1 MSSRY
6 EWTQL
11 VLGNCRVDR
20 ACLSIRVREVVSV
33 GVYKMLSSR
42 LESTRLDFTNRR
54 VDRARF
60 IIKVLEVFV
69 VGVSIQACAAKIN
82 L

>member
-6 EWTQL
+6 KWTQL
-11 VLGNCRVDR
+11 VLGNCQVDR
-20 ACLSIRVREVVSV
+20 VCLSIRVREVVSV
-33 GVYKMLSSR
+33 GVYKMLLSR
-42 LESTRLDFTNRR
+42 LESLRLDFTKSG

-69 VGVSIQACAAKIN
+69 VGVSIQECADKIN
-82 L
+82 F